1 MSELHLVRHAQA
13 SFGSVNYDQL
23 SELGHRQARF
33 LGDHFKLRNMR
44 FDQLVV
50 GDMHRHHQ
58 TMDGICEGLGIDDTK
73 RLVLPGLNE
82 YNFVDMTEAYGKIHG
97 DNPLFQKVMED
108 PTDKKNYYRLLR
120 QILMAWTSDRIPG
133 VPETWIEFKSRVEDA
148 QNQIKAMAGTGNS
161 ILAIGS
167 GGSISTFVGLALGIP
182 DENIFDLNLQY
193 KNTAISHFFFNQKK
207 MNLTGFNSVTH
218 LDTNE
223 MEQYITYG

>member
-58 TMDGICEGLGIDDTK
+58 TMDGICEGLGIDGTN

-120 QILMAWTSDRIPG
+120 QILMAWTSDSIPG